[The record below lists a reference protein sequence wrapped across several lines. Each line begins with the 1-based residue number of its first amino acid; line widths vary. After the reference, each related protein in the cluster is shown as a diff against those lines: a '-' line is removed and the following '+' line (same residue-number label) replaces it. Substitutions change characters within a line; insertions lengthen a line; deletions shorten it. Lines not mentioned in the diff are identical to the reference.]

1 MGGLN
6 LIQWNIRSIKSN
18 YNNLINIISEFD
30 PDIVF
35 LNETWLKKDDKINI
49 KYYSIERVDR
59 FDGKGD
65 VAFLIRD
72 NLQYEVMSKSKKVKD
87 TGFQSIIIKIRNIK
101 FINVYNPPNNK
112 LVISDIEQLF
122 NKKDQDQVIV
132 MGDLN
137 AHHNLW
143 GSFQN
148 NSNGEK
154 VMELIDKYDYVVL
167 NEEISTRLVMPG
179 SNISPLDLTLVSQN
193 LARYCEWGR
202 IEDCGNSDH
211 FPTTCKVNQ
220 GNGLI
225 RTNSHRDIKK
235 RNYKKANWNEYH
247 NFLASQL
254 NNNEIN
260 FSYDDIIENM
270 YVASDTFIPNKVI
283 KKNGK
288 PKNIW
293 WDEECSAQLNIR
305 KQALAKFKHF
315 PNLRNFIEAKR
326 IIASV
331 KRFLK
336 KKEGGF

>member
-49 KYYSIERVDR
+49 KYYSIERDDR
-59 FDGKGD
+59 FDGKGG

-72 NLQYEVMSKSKKVKD
+72 NLQYEVMNKSKKVKD

-235 RNYKKANWNEYH
+235 RNYKKANWNE
-247 NFLASQL
+247 
-254 NNNEIN
+254 
-260 FSYDDIIENM
+260 
-270 YVASDTFIPNKVI
+270 
-283 KKNGK
+283 
-288 PKNIW
+288 
-293 WDEECSAQLNIR
+293 
-305 KQALAKFKHF
+305 
-315 PNLRNFIEAKR
+315 
-326 IIASV
+326 
-331 KRFLK
+331 
-336 KKEGGF
+336 